1 MVLDTARPQIPEFAP
16 LSLTRRAQR
25 SPGARLRIQGFPGH
39 SKESRTSMCE
49 QAHFLKLKPPPLQ
62 PFVSSPVE
70 LKYRQGH
77 SQERIHKL
85 AVHNFNR
92 YRSRQVG

>member
-1 MVLDTARPQIPEFAP
+1 
-16 LSLTRRAQR
+16 
-25 SPGARLRIQGFPGH
+25 
-39 SKESRTSMCE
+39 MCE

-62 PFVSSPVE
+62 PSVSSPVE